1 LAIFTSPRSLD
12 ATSSAVHTR
21 TSLVKQALNRP
32 LADYYLLLVS
42 AALLIGIGIMMVLSS
57 SSVYAYAITGDAYYF
72 VKRQVVFMLAGVL
85 GAWLLARRSPKAL
98 RVLGWIGLGL
108 AVAMLLATF
117 VPGLGYDAGKG
128 NRNWLQLGTPWLRLQ
143 PSEFA
148 KLAMAVWAADVLARK
163 EKLLDQPRHLLIP
176 FLPVAGVLMLL
187 VVFQH
192 DLGTAMVMAA
202 IIVSILWVVGAP
214 MKILA
219 AMGGLAAVG
228 VLLLVVS
235 SPNRMARI
243 AMFLHADA
251 STDTTEQPVRALYAL
266 ASGGWWGRGLGAS
279 RQKWGSLAEAH
290 TDYIYAVIGEEL
302 GLVGALLVLALFLI
316 LGFAGFRVALR
327 AKDLFTRLAAAGIT
341 SWFIIQALVNIAVVL
356 HLIPVMGVPLPFL
369 SYGGSALMA
378 NMLALGVLIS
388 CARNEPRAR
397 QQLAARSAEPKPRMT
412 TVVGRRRG

>member
-1 LAIFTSPRSLD
+1 MAIFTSPRSLD

-98 RVLGWIGLGL
+98 RVLGWLGLGL

-117 VPGLGYDAGKG
+117 LPGLGYDAGKG

-148 KLAMAVWAADVLARK
+148 KLAMAVWAADILARK
-163 EKLLDQPRHLLIP
+163 EKLLDQPRHLLVP

-202 IIVSILWVVGAP
+202 IIVSILWIVGAP
-214 MKILA
+214 LKILG
-219 AMGGLAAVG
+219 AMGGLAVVG
-228 VLLLVVS
+228 VLLLVIS

-302 GLVGALLVLALFLI
+302 GLVGALLVLALFLV

-327 AKDLFTRLAAAGIT
+327 SKDLFTRLAAGGIT
-341 SWFIIQALVNIAVVL
+341 AWFVIQALVNIAVVL

-388 CARNEPRAR
+388 CARNEPPAR
-397 QQLAARSAEPKPRMT
+397 QQLSARSAGPKPRMT